1 MTVTI
6 EDLGLENNRT
16 SVRDKGEVCCI
27 SRAENE
33 RPKIDS
39 SNGNESKRIDA
50 GRVRYRPLGTVK
62 SRGIF
67 VVSGFV
73 SLFGGC
79 IIGDRN
85 RLNFGCL

>member
-6 EDLGLENNRT
+6 EDVGLENNKT
-16 SVRDKGEVCCI
+16 SVRDKGEVSCI
-27 SRAENE
+27 SKAENE

-39 SNGNESKRIDA
+39 SDGNESKRIDS
-50 GRVRYRPLGTVK
+50 GRVRYRPLGTMK

-73 SLFGGC
+73 NLFG
-79 IIGDRN
+79 DVHR
-85 RLNFGCL
+85 RQK